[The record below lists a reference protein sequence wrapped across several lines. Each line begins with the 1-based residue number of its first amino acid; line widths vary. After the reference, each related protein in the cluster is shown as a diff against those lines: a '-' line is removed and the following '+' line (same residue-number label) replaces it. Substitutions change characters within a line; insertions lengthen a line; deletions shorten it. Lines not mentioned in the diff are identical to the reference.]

1 MYCGALL
8 ALKALCMYY
17 KNSLHYTTVTQAQP
31 SRPEKAIPGFT
42 VLFPAARFQRHSDV
56 LRSKTVLGSKLFR
69 GSCDLTNFKFDKCL
83 CLLLS
88 VKSTSFWL
96 ENVTNILENV
106 IALCCGVFDKFL
118 TFSSVLWIS
127 NTNNPANKSK

>member
-8 ALKALCMYY
+8 ATLKAQCMYY

-42 VLFPAARFQRHSDV
+42 VLFPAARFQRHSDI

-96 ENVTNILENV
+96 EKCYKYFRKWNWY
-106 IALCCGVFDKFL
+106 
-118 TFSSVLWIS
+118 VLWRFQKIS
-127 NTNNPANKSK
+127 DSFFGTMNFEHE